1 MDAEGWHS
9 LYIPTGAGGAEQVAR
24 ALRDALAACGY
35 QLYDPFPGGS
45 GLSFGWTARV
55 RHFVAPAR
63 GGWTRVL
70 GRPDPAVLP
79 ALAARLGV
87 ALLHAWLEDEGSGVA
102 VWTAAGPDESATA
115 LDAWRRAGCP
125 PEDLARALAGSAL
138 PAAEARTPE
147 VPLPPDVQ
155 ALARSVDAGQAQK
168 LTARLT
174 QTLFGKLGGLDP
186 ATHAGAM
193 SLLGGPGWE
202 GTAGRRLQAV
212 MACLRV
218 PEAWRLPEEGD
229 LRAAYHVARA
239 RQHRPDGA
247 HLPGDD
253 EALARVP
260 DALAYLPVYAGRR

>member
-1 MDAEGWHS
+1 MTGRLPAMDAEGWHS

-45 GLSFGWTARV
+45 GPSFG
-55 RHFVAPAR
+55 
-63 GGWTRVL
+63 
-70 GRPDPAVLP
+70 
-79 ALAARLGV
+79 
-87 ALLHAWLEDEGSGVA
+87 
-102 VWTAAGPDESATA
+102 WTAAGPDESAAA

-138 PAAEARTPE
+138 PAAEARTPT

-186 ATHAGAM
+186 ATRAGAM

-202 GTAGRRLQAV
+202 GAAGRRLQAV

-229 LRAAYHVARA
+229 LRAAYPVARA
-239 RQHRPDGA
+239 RQHRPDGSP
-247 HLPGDD
+247 LPGDA